1 MNTTTSTTPAP
12 QAGVSFASASDTR
25 EQKPQVRELA
35 PGVYGYIS
43 DFDPNCG
50 FIVGDD
56 HVVVVDTRPTPRM
69 ARDFL
74 ADIRSVTDKPVKFIV
89 LTHYHAVRVL
99 GASAFT
105 QVQAIIASKGTLDWV
120 RERGQADF
128 DSEVGRFPRLFS
140 GVEEIPGLT
149 HPTLTFENEMQIWLG
164 QRELRLMCLG
174 RGHSGG
180 DTVVWLPD
188 CGVLFS
194 GDVVENRCGV
204 YAGDAYI
211 QDWAGTL
218 DAVRK
223 LAPEVL
229 VPGRGAVVRGATA
242 CEEAISLTQSFLS
255 TLLSSVKAGIDAGDS
270 LRACFERAQQAMQ
283 PRFGDWPVFQH
294 VLPFDVSRAYD
305 ELNGMEHPVVWTAER
320 DRELWQILRGDAPA
334 ARV

>member
-1 MNTTTSTTPAP
+1 MNKP
-12 QAGVSFASASDTR
+12 VSFASASDTR
-25 EQKPQVRELA
+25 EQQPQLRELA
-35 PGVYGYIS
+35 PNVYGYIS

-50 FIVGDD
+50 FIVGDE
-56 HVVVVDTRPTPRM
+56 HVVLIDTRPTPRM

-74 ADIRSVTDKPVKFIV
+74 AAIRSVTDKPIKFIV
-89 LTHYHAVRVL
+89 LTHYHAVRVM
-99 GASAFT
+99 GASAFD
-105 QVQAIIASKGTLDWV
+105 QVQAIIASRGTLDWV

-128 DSEVGRFPRLFS
+128 DSEVGRFPRLFA

-149 HPTLTFENEMQIWLG
+149 VPNMSFEREMSLWLG
-164 QRELRLMCLG
+164 TRELRLMCLG

-180 DTVVWLPD
+180 DTVAWLPD

-218 DAVRK
+218 DAVAALKPR
-223 LAPEVL
+223 VL
-229 VPGRGAVVRGATA
+229 VPGRGAVLQDAAA
-242 CEEAISLTQSFLS
+242 CAEAIALTQAFLS
-255 TLLSSVKAGIDAGDS
+255 TLLASVREGIAAGDA
-270 LRACFERAQQAMQ
+270 LRGCFERAEAAMK

-305 ELNGMEHPVVWTAER
+305 ELRGIEHPVVWTAER
-320 DRELWQILRGDAPA
+320 DRELWQILRG
-334 ARV
+334 

>member
-1 MNTTTSTTPAP
+1 MSTS
-12 QAGVSFASASDTR
+12 VSFASASDTR

-35 PGVYGYIS
+35 PHVYGYIS

-56 HVVVVDTRPTPRM
+56 HVVLIDTRPTPRM
-69 ARDFL
+69 AREFL
-74 ADIRSVTDKPVKFIV
+74 ADIRRVTDKPIKFIV
-89 LTHYHAVRVL
+89 LTHYHAVRVM
-99 GASAFT
+99 GASAFHD
-105 QVQAIIASKGTLDWV
+105 VEAIIASQGTLDWV

-128 DSEVGRFPRLFS
+128 DSEVGRFPRLFA

-149 HPTLTFENEMQIWLG
+149 EPTMSFEREMSLWLG
-164 QRELRLMCLG
+164 KREIRLMCLG

-180 DTVVWLPD
+180 DTVAWLPD

-218 DAVRK
+218 DAVAA
-223 LAPEVL
+223 LAPRVL
-229 VPGRGAVVRGATA
+229 VPGRGAVLQGEAA
-242 CEEAISLTQSFLS
+242 CSEAVALTKAFLS
-255 TLLSSVKAGIDAGDS
+255 TLLDSVRAGIAAGDS
-270 LRACFERAQQAMQ
+270 LRGCFERAEQAMK

-305 ELNGMEHPVVWTAER
+305 ELRGIEHPVIWTAER
-320 DRELWQILRGDAPA
+320 DRELWQTLRG
-334 ARV
+334 

>member
-1 MNTTTSTTPAP
+1 MNTS
-12 QAGVSFASASDTR
+12 VSFASASDTR

-35 PGVYGYIS
+35 PKVYGYIS

-56 HVVVVDTRPTPRM
+56 QVVLIDTRPTPRM

-74 ADIRSVTDKPVKFIV
+74 ADIRRITDKPIRTIV
-89 LTHYHAVRVL
+89 LTHYHAVRVM
-99 GASAFT
+99 GASAFDEVET
-105 QVQAIIASKGTLDWV
+105 IVASQGTIDWV
-120 RERGQADF
+120 HERGQADF
-128 DSEVGRFPRLFS
+128 DSEVGRFPRLFA

-149 HPTLTFENEMQIWLG
+149 VPTLGFDREMSLWLG
-164 QRELRLMCLG
+164 DREVRLMCLG

-180 DTVVWLPD
+180 DTVAWLPD

-218 DAVRK
+218 DAVAALEPR
-223 LAPEVL
+223 VL
-229 VPGRGAVVRGATA
+229 VPGRGAVVEGQAA
-242 CEEAISLTQSFLS
+242 CAEAIALTKAFLS
-255 TLLSSVKAGIDAGDS
+255 TLIGAVREGIDGGDS
-270 LRACFERAQQAMQ
+270 LRGCFERAERAMK

-305 ELNGMEHPVVWTAER
+305 ELRGIEHPVVWTADR
-320 DRELWQILRGDAPA
+320 DRDLWQTLRG
-334 ARV
+334 